1 MSAVIPS
8 LSTPAAARN
17 GGARIVVPH
26 ALQHFWR
33 WWRTELHQ
41 IVTPLVEKYWVDRSG
56 TVDLTLAADAT
67 AALPLRLNGRDVR
80 LLVDWSHVLQ
90 KSVAYPAAVEENLAD
105 VVTNDLDRQTP
116 FTPEQIYLTH
126 RIERRYQSADGVARL
141 DVELTMVL
149 RRVMAAAVERV
160 RGAGGAVYSAVITNP
175 AGGATTELLPVTE
188 RAPRRLTQLQKLNLG
203 LLGLLVVLIAAAVA
217 VPIAQRHAEMT
228 ELAPRV
234 EKARAEADVTRK
246 IESEFQRLSQEYQL
260 AMTRK
265 YQAYAVVDIIEELTR
280 LSPDTTWLQSL
291 EMRAPAGAAKA
302 NKSVR
307 EVQLIG
313 EAAAASKMIELLEQ
327 SPLLQNT
334 TQRVQTTRGTQ
345 PNTERFQIVTELK
358 PRSMPEMIDL
368 LAAPPSAAD
377 KPAPQANSA
386 SPANPASPAKPAIA
400 LVVAPEPAKVS
411 RDKPARADKVEDK
424 SVAAPIVPA
433 QGKISA
439 PGAAPQ
445 VNMTP

>member
-8 LSTPAAARN
+8 SSSPAAARN
-17 GGARIVVPH
+17 GGVRLVVPP

-33 WWRTELHQ
+33 WWCAELRL
-41 IVTPLVEKYWVDRSG
+41 VLTPLVERYWVDRSG
-56 TVDLTLAADAT
+56 TVDLMLAADGT
-67 AALPLRLNGRDVR
+67 IALPPRLNGRDVR
-80 LLVDWSHVLQ
+80 LLVDWTHVLQ

-105 VVTNDLDRQTP
+105 VVMNDLDRQTP
-116 FTPEQIYLTH
+116 FTPEQIFLTT
-126 RIERRYQSADGVARL
+126 RVERRYESADGVARL

-149 RRVMAAAVERV
+149 RRVVVAAAERV

-175 AGGATTELLPVTE
+175 SGGAVSELLPVVE

-203 LLGLLVVLIAAAVA
+203 LLGLLVVLVAAAVG
-217 VPIAQRHAEMT
+217 VPIAQRHAEVT

-234 EKARAEADVTRK
+234 EKARNEVEATRK

-265 YQAYAVVDIIEELTR
+265 YQAYPVVDIIEELTR

-291 EMRAPAGAAKA
+291 EMRVPSGASKA

-313 EAAAASKMIELLEQ
+313 EAASASKMIELLEQ

-334 TQRVQTTRGTQ
+334 TQRAQTTRGTQ
-345 PNTERFQIVTELK
+345 ANTERFQIATELK
-358 PRSMPEMIDL
+358 PRVAPEMVDL
-368 LAAPPSAAD
+368 LAEVPPTAT
-377 KPAPQANSA
+377 KPTPLL
-386 SPANPASPAKPAIA
+386 NPASPGGLPIA
-400 LVVAPEPAKVS
+400 PVVAPEPAKVS
-411 RDKPARADKVEDK
+411 QDKPAKADKVDGK
-424 SVAAPIVPA
+424 SVPVPTTSGAAKIPVPA
-433 QGKISA
+433 
-439 PGAAPQ
+439 AASQ
-445 VNMTP
+445 VKLTP